1 MYFFTNKGISK
12 NEWLHSYT
20 FSEIKDLLEKEK
32 NKKAEDILLQFRIA
46 RAPLYDLIKEGQ
58 QDNQKFI
65 EYFMNELDIDLDLQK
80 KQNEEE
86 LRDLLMTHLGP
97 PPTQQ

>member
-1 MYFFTNKGISK
+1 
-12 NEWLHSYT
+12 
-20 FSEIKDLLEKEK
+20 
-32 NKKAEDILLQFRIA
+32 
-46 RAPLYDLIKEGQ
+46 
-58 QDNQKFI
+58 
-65 EYFMNELDIDLDLQK
+65 MNELDIDLDLQK